1 MGEVMAFIEWLQ
13 PAVKALELGQP
24 LPDSPKFNG
33 DLASW
38 IQGLRNLEDRR
49 RESEEVRI
57 SLESDMRDREAYVS
71 RLTQQ
76 LQASMEEIKATQ
88 ASSQQLQRELTA
100 CKEMLAKVSEVA
112 AEVESYDGQL
122 KSIASEVMSKGSQ
135 LDKLVESFRD
145 VSTVLRTLAK
155 TAAIS

>member
-1 MGEVMAFIEWLQ
+1 
-13 PAVKALELGQP
+13 
-24 LPDSPKFNG
+24 
-33 DLASW
+33 
-38 IQGLRNLEDRR
+38 
-49 RESEEVRI
+49 
-57 SLESDMRDREAYVS
+57 
-71 RLTQQ
+71 
-76 LQASMEEIKATQ
+76 
-88 ASSQQLQRELTA
+88 
-100 CKEMLAKVSEVA
+100 MLAKVSEVA